1 MSSAREPDN
10 SVGGRLAVYV
20 ALERLSSEVW
30 QALADH
36 CRGTACRPRRGGVA
50 INQGYGKP
58 YPYEGKKVDKMT
70 HKNRSMTTTVLLRAV
85 VAMLSLAC
93 WGDAQ
98 TGKPKK
104 VYMITDMEG
113 VSGIYDSDLQVQ
125 PFQSPRWEESRKLL
139 TGEVNA
145 AVEGLLAGG
154 ASDVVV
160 WDGHDSSHSLSVLD
174 IHPKARLLIG
184 GPVSRTLEL
193 DSSYCAV
200 VFIGQHAMA
209 GADRAILSHS
219 YSSRGIQ
226 NMWVNGK
233 PTGEIG
239 GRVLLAGAMNIPVIM
254 LSGDTAACKELHD
267 LVPEAECAEV
277 KSGVSRTAGYMLS
290 HPAACALIREKAE
303 RAMQRLAEFKPYK
316 ISGPVELKVEFT
328 TTAGRVY
335 EAREGVERVDERT
348 WAFRGKDI
356 MDAWLKYGSF

>member
-1 MSSAREPDN
+1 MKSRIRDMKATTSLL
-10 SVGGRLAVYV
+10 LAM
-20 ALERLSSEVW
+20 AAS
-30 QALADH
+30 
-36 CRGTACRPRRGGVA
+36 
-50 INQGYGKP
+50 
-58 YPYEGKKVDKMT
+58 
-70 HKNRSMTTTVLLRAV
+70 
-85 VAMLSLAC
+85 LSLAS
-93 WGDAQ
+93 WGAAQ
-98 TGKPKK
+98 TDKSKK

-113 VSGIYDSDLQVQ
+113 VAGIYDSDLQVE

-154 ASDVVV
+154 AIDVVV
-160 WDGHDSSHSLSVLD
+160 WDGHDSGRSLSVLD
-174 IHPKARLLIG
+174 IHPKARLLTGRPI
-184 GPVSRTLEL
+184 SRTLEL
-193 DSSYCAV
+193 DPSYCAV

-209 GADRAILSHS
+209 GAEKGILSHS
-219 YSSRGIQ
+219 YDSHGVQ

-267 LVPEAECAEV
+267 LVAEAECAEV

-290 HPAACALIREKAE
+290 HPAACALIREKAQ

-316 ISGPVELKVEFT
+316 IQGPVELRVELT
-328 TTAGRVY
+328 TAAGRVY
-335 EAREGVERVDERT
+335 EAREGVERVNERT